1 MEERLVTQL
10 DGEPTG
16 RATPV
21 INKEPVR
28 DGSTRNTAMV
38 VSQMVALTGL
48 AVTAGIV
55 IGRLIERLRR

>member
-1 MEERLVTQL
+1 VEERLVTQL

-21 INKEPVR
+21 INKEPMR
-28 DGSTRNTAMV
+28 DGSTRNTAV
-38 VSQMVALTGL
+38 VAPLMVALTGL

-55 IGRLIERLRR
+55 VGRLIERLRR

>member
-28 DGSTRNTAMV
+28 DGSTRNTAVV

-48 AVTAGIV
+48 AVTAGIMV
-55 IGRLIERLRR
+55 GRLIERLRR

>member
-1 MEERLVTQL
+1 VEERLVTQL

-21 INKEPVR
+21 IERTP
-28 DGSTRNTAMV
+28 DGPTRNTAVM

-55 IGRLIERLRR
+55 VGRLIERLRR